1 MKTEQRDQAPE
12 ITDAQRFE
20 LLVTSARDYAIYM
33 LDPQGYVVSWNT
45 GAQRFKGY
53 TASEIIGKHFSAFY
67 TDEDRVTGLP
77 DRALRTALD
86 EGKFEGEGWRVRKDG
101 TRFWASVVI
110 DPIRRPSGQLV
121 GFAKITRDISERRA
135 AEEALRRSEQQFRIL
150 VQGVTDYAIYMLSPS
165 GVVTSWNAG
174 ARRIKGYEH
183 DEIVGQHF
191 SRFYTGEDI
200 ARGVPAQIL
209 AIAAGEG
216 RVEREGW
223 RVRKDGSRFWAH
235 IVVDAIRD
243 EAGTL
248 IGFAKITRD
257 ITERKEA
264 AEALDRANAALFH
277 SQKMEAVGQLT
288 GGVAHDFNNL
298 LSVLSNGLQVL
309 GAQSRTHLDVKMLD
323 MMQRA
328 VDRGASL
335 VQQLLA
341 FARQQPLR
349 NERHDLNAVI
359 REFEPMLQRA
369 GIGSIRLEVVLDSK
383 RPTVLLDVA
392 RFEAALLN
400 LIVNARD
407 AMPDGGN
414 IVIRTEDVEFGE
426 RDAGTLEPGAY
437 IRVSVTD
444 SGTGMSPEVASRA
457 FEPFFTTKE
466 TGKGTGLGLS
476 QVYGFIAQSG
486 GDVRIRSSGGEGTTI
501 DLYLPTAAAD
511 AGSLEDFPGRAM
523 VETVLIVEDEP
534 DLRAAAAELFRSIG
548 YEVVTA
554 GEAMAAIDILKT
566 HPAIDILFSD
576 VVMSGEMSGVELARR
591 VQEQYP
597 AIKVVLASGF
607 PMTALRRQ
615 HGDVSD
621 FTFIPKPYRLAD
633 VARALRS

>member
-1 MKTEQRDQAPE
+1 MKTEQRDQTPE

-20 LLVTSARDYAIYM
+20 LLVTSVRDYAIYM

-45 GAQRFKGY
+45 GAHRFKGY

-67 TDEDRVTGLP
+67 TDEDRATGLP

-110 DPIRRPSGQLV
+110 DPVLRPSGQLV

-191 SRFYTGEDI
+191 SRFYTEEDI
-200 ARGVPAQIL
+200 GTGVPAQIL

-335 VQQLLA
+335 VQQLLT

-383 RPTVLLDVA
+383 RPTVLLDIA

-414 IVIRTEDVEFGE
+414 IVIRTEDVELGE
-426 RDAGTLEPGAY
+426 RDAGTVAPGAY

-444 SGTGMSPEVASRA
+444 SGTGMSPEIASRA

-486 GDVRIRSSGGEGTTI
+486 GDVRITSSGGEGTTI
-501 DLYLPTAAAD
+501 DLYLPTAAVD
-511 AGSLEDFPGRAM
+511 AGSLEEFPGPAM

-534 DLRAAAAELFRSIG
+534 DLRTAAAELFRSIG

-554 GEAMAAIDILKT
+554 GDAMAAIDILKT

-576 VVMSGEMSGVELARR
+576 VVMPGETSGIKLARH
-591 VQEQYP
+591 VQQQYP